1 MAAASNH
8 ARIGW
13 AIEIVASALEPWID
27 GVVSQKLPPGTTW
40 TGLLAQKDGRTDR
53 TYSPSDLQ
61 CQLRLITERMGS
73 LGFLFNGVLSRG
85 EQNLAGEM
93 RDIRNN
99 WAHTSSFSIDDA
111 YRALDTAERLLRAIN
126 APAEADEVGAMRRD
140 ALRSTFDAATRRD
153 TRATAVAM
161 PDLGEKGLAPWRN
174 VVSPHPDIVSGDY
187 GQAEY
192 AADLHQVAHGQ
203 GAEEYV
209 EPVRFFE
216 RTYLTRGLQTLLTMT
231 ARRLSGDPNAQA
243 VVNLQTTFGG
253 GKTHSMLAAWHL
265 AGGTPLE
272 DLPQDVQDLL
282 SGSEIP
288 KNVRRVAVVGNEIS
302 PGQPA
307 TKPDGTVVHTLWGE
321 LAWQL
326 GGAEAYALVAQA
338 DRTGTNPGAAL
349 RTLIARHAPAL
360 ILIDEWVAYA
370 RGLYGRE
377 GLAGGSFDTQFTF
390 AQELTAAVQ
399 GVPGALLLVSIP
411 ASDVREDGTVTRA
424 SELEIGG
431 DGGRQALQR
440 LQHVVAR
447 VAHNWSPASSGE
459 SFEIVRRRL
468 FTDLNADGIRK
479 RDATVKRFTDY
490 YRGRRGELPSETFQP
505 DYERRLRDCYP
516 IHPELF
522 DRLYGDWSS
531 LERFQ
536 RTRGVLRLMSAVVH
550 SLVQAGDDA
559 PLIMPGS
566 IPFDDAAVRDEIAGY
581 LDDAWRTII
590 ETDVDGENATPLRI
604 DRDRELFKR
613 RALTRRIA
621 RTLFLGSAATL
632 DTAHKGIDRQRI
644 FLGVAMPGDTLGN
657 FGSSLQL
664 LTDRATYIYTQGTR
678 SWYDRQ
684 PSLNRMVTD
693 HAAFLDAADV
703 AGAAVDMLHE
713 IAVAG
718 RAPEFADVIVA
729 PASTGDVPDK
739 QEAALVILGPDHAVA
754 ARNGRSSQLTGPG
767 RDFTEEILR
776 NRGSAPRS
784 NVNALIAVA
793 PDEAR
798 WADAEQALRIHMA
811 WSQMAEESSIRDHD
825 LTASQ
830 AEQARRRAAE
840 TRGAAERAVAS
851 TWIWALYP
859 VQDDGSRPFEI
870 DVLKIEGDEQRIAV
884 RAGLRLSKQ
893 DIILTALTSTA
904 VALEL
909 VSSNLR
915 ARWNEGRI
923 AVGELWSYF
932 ARYPYMPRLRDERVL
947 LDAVVSV
954 MNDIGWESVGF
965 ALAAGYDASRG
976 DFIDLR
982 LPLEDETPRITDT
995 TLLVAPALARTQR
1008 SREENE
1014 RAAAKDGT
1022 SEPATADAGSVA
1034 AVQPAATG
1042 TGVPS
1047 GGRHT
1052 AAPAS
1057 EEPRMENVRFEGVAE
1072 LDPGRDIAAQ
1082 FTQLAEEVIAHLSAG
1097 NADGL
1102 TIEVVIEASRYAGFD
1117 ADTVRTVT
1125 ENARTLG
1132 LKPGR
1137 FTKG

>member
-1 MAAASNH
+1 MTTVSNH
-8 ARIGW
+8 ARVGR
-13 AIEIVASALEPWID
+13 AVEIVAGALEPWIE
-27 GVVSQKLPPGTTW
+27 GVVSPRLPPGAAW
-40 TGLLAQKDGRTDR
+40 TDLLAHKDGRAGR

-61 CQLRLITERMGS
+61 CQLRVITERMED

-85 EQNLAGEM
+85 EQNLAGEL
-93 RDIRNN
+93 RDIRNS
-99 WAHTSSFSIDDA
+99 WAHNTTFSSDDT

-126 APAEADEVGAMRRD
+126 APAEADEVGTMRRD
-140 ALRSTFDAATRRD
+140 VLRSAYDAATRRD
-153 TRATAVAM
+153 TRTSAVAM
-161 PDLGEKGLAPWRN
+161 PGLGERGLTPWRD
-174 VVSPHPDIVSGDY
+174 VVRPHPDIVSGDY

-192 AADLHQVAHGQ
+192 AADLHQVANGR

-209 EPVRFFE
+209 DPVRFFE
-216 RTYLTRGLQTLLTMT
+216 RTYLTRGLQTLLTMA

-243 VVNLQTTFGG
+243 VINLQTTFGG

-265 AGGTPLE
+265 AGGVPLA
-272 DLPQDVQDLL
+272 DLPQDVQDLVT
-282 SGSEIP
+282 GTGIP
-288 KNVRRVAVVGNEIS
+288 KGVRRVAVVGNEIS
-302 PGQPA
+302 PGQPS

-370 RGLYGRE
+370 RGLYGRD

-411 ASDVREDGTVTRA
+411 ASDIREDGTVTRA
-424 SELEIGG
+424 SELEVGG
-431 DGGRQALQR
+431 DGGREALQR

-447 VAHNWSPASSGE
+447 VAHNWSPASSVE

-468 FTDLNADGIRK
+468 FTDLDADGIRK
-479 RDATVKRFTDY
+479 RDATVKRFVDY
-490 YRGRRGELPSETFQP
+490 YRGQRGELPSETFQL
-505 DYERRLRDCYP
+505 DYERRLRDAYP

-590 ETDVDGENATPLRI
+590 ETDVDGENATPLGI
-604 DRDRELFKR
+604 DRDRELFGR

-632 DTAHKGIDRQRI
+632 DTAHKGIDRRRI

-657 FGSSLQL
+657 FGSSLQM
-664 LTDRATYIYTQGTR
+664 LTDRATYVYTQGTR

-684 PSLNRMVTD
+684 PSINRLVTD
-693 HAAFLDAADV
+693 RAAFLDAADI
-703 AGAAVDMLHE
+703 AGAAVDMLKGL
-713 IAVAG
+713 AG
-718 RAPEFADVIVA
+718 RAPEFVDVIVA
-729 PASTGDVPDK
+729 PASTGDIPDR
-739 QEAALVILGPDHAVA
+739 QEATLVILGPEHPVA
-754 ARNGRSSQLTGPG
+754 TRNGRISHLAGPG
-767 RDFTEEILR
+767 SDFTEDLLR
-776 NRGSAPRS
+776 NRGSAPRN
-784 NVNALIAVA
+784 NVNALIVVA
-793 PDEAR
+793 PDERR
-798 WADAEQALRIHMA
+798 WEDAEQALRIHMA
-811 WSQMAEESSIRDHD
+811 WSQMAEERSIRDHD

-830 AEQARRRAAE
+830 ADQARRKARE
-840 TRGAAERAVAS
+840 TRGAAERAVAGA
-851 TWIWALYP
+851 WIWALYP

-870 DVLKIEGDEQRIAV
+870 EALRIEGEEQRIAV
-884 RAGLRLSKQ
+884 RAGLGLGKQ
-893 DIILTALTSTA
+893 DIILTTLTPTA
-904 VALEL
+904 IALEL
-909 VSSNLR
+909 QGPNLR

-932 ARYPYMPRLRDERVL
+932 TRYPYMPRLRDERVL
-947 LDAVVSV
+947 LDAVASV
-954 MNDIGWESVGF
+954 MDDIGWETTGF
-965 ALAAGYDASRG
+965 ALAACYDASRG

-982 LPLEDETPRITDT
+982 IPLEDEAPRITDT
-995 TLLVAPALARTQR
+995 TLLVSPALARAQR
-1008 SREENE
+1008 SREEDE
-1014 RAAAKDGT
+1014 RAAAAGGT
-1022 SEPATADAGSVA
+1022 PGSTTADAGSSA
-1034 AVQPAATG
+1034 AHPAMTG
-1042 TGVPS
+1042 TGAPR
-1047 GGRHT
+1047 GGAQ
-1052 AAPAS
+1052 AATPAH
-1057 EEPRMENVRFEGVAE
+1057 EEPRVKNVRFEGVAE
-1072 LDPGRDIAAQ
+1072 LDPGRDIGAQ
-1082 FTQLAEEVIAHLSAG
+1082 LAQLAEEVITHLRAG
-1097 NADGL
+1097 GADSL
-1102 TIEVVIEASRYAGFD
+1102 TIEVAIEASRYAGFD
-1117 ADTVRTVT
+1117 AGTVRTVT

-1137 FTKG
+1137 FTEG

>member
-1 MAAASNH
+1 MSSTSNR
-8 ARIGW
+8 ARVSR
-13 AIEIVASALEPWID
+13 AIEIVADALVPWIED
-27 GVVSQKLPPGTTW
+27 VIAPKLPPGAAW
-40 TGLLAQKDGRTDR
+40 TDVLAEKDGRTGK

-61 CQLRLITERMGS
+61 CQLRLITERMGD
-73 LGFLFNGVLSRG
+73 LGFLFNGILSRG
-85 EQNLAGEM
+85 EQNLAGEL
-93 RDIRNN
+93 RDIRNK
-99 WAHTSSFSIDDA
+99 WAHNTAFSADDT
-111 YRALDTAERLLRAIN
+111 YRALDTAERLLRAVN
-126 APAEADEVGAMRRD
+126 APVRADEVGAIKRD

-153 TRATAVAM
+153 TRASAVAM
-161 PDLGEKGLAPWRN
+161 PGLGEKGLTPWRD
-174 VVSPHPDIVSGDY
+174 VVRPHPDIVSGDY
-187 GQAEY
+187 AQAEY
-192 AADLHQVAHGQ
+192 AADLHQVANRQ
-203 GAEEYV
+203 GGDEYV
-209 EPVRFFE
+209 DPVRFFE

-253 GKTHSMLAAWHL
+253 GKTHSMLAAWHI
-265 AGGTPLE
+265 AGGTPID
-272 DLPQDVQDLL
+272 DLPQNVQDLL
-282 SGSEIP
+282 TGTRIP
-288 KNVRRVAVVGNEIS
+288 QRVKRVAIVGNEIS

-349 RTLIARHAPAL
+349 RTLISHHAPVL

-411 ASDVREDGTVTRA
+411 ASDIREDGTATRA

-431 DGGRQALQR
+431 DGGRKALQR

-468 FTDLNADGIRK
+468 FTDLDAEGIRK

-490 YRGRRGELPSETFQP
+490 YQGQRGELPSETFQI
-505 DYERRLRDCYP
+505 DYETRMREAYP

-522 DRLYGDWSS
+522 DRLYSDWSS

-550 SLVQAGDDA
+550 SLIRAGDDA

-566 IPFDDAAVRDEIAGY
+566 VPLDDATVRDEIAGY

-590 ETDVDGENATPLRI
+590 ETDVDGENATPLSI
-604 DRDRELFKR
+604 DRDRPLFGG

-621 RTLFLGSAATL
+621 RALFLGSAATL
-632 DTAHKGIDRQRI
+632 DTPHKGIDRQRI
-644 FLGVAMPGDTLGN
+644 LLGVAMPGDTLGN

-664 LTDRATYIYTQGTR
+664 LTDRATYVYNQGTR

-684 PSLNRMVTD
+684 PSINRLVAD
-693 HAAFLDAADV
+693 RAALLDAADV
-703 AGAAVDMLHE
+703 AGAAVDMLKG
-713 IAVAG
+713 IAA

-729 PASTGDVPDK
+729 PASTADVPDT
-739 QEAALVILGPDHAVA
+739 QETTLVILGPGHTAV
-754 ARNGRSSQLTGPG
+754 ARNGKNSSLTGPG
-767 RDFTEEILR
+767 RDFAEELLR
-776 NRGSAPRS
+776 SRGSAPRS
-784 NVNALIAVA
+784 NVNTLIAVA
-793 PDEAR
+793 PDENR

-811 WSQMAEESSIRDHD
+811 WSQMAEDRSVRVHD

-830 AEQARRRAAE
+830 AEQARQKARE

-851 TWIWALYP
+851 AWSWALFP
-859 VQDDGSRPFEI
+859 AQDDGSRPFE
-870 DVLKIEGDEQRIAV
+870 VEALKIEGEEQRIAV
-884 RAGLRLSKQ
+884 RAGDRLGKQ
-893 DIILTALTSTA
+893 DIILTVLTART
-904 VALEL
+904 VALAL
-909 VSSNLR
+909 QGPNLR
-915 ARWNEGRI
+915 AKWNEGRI
-923 AVGELWSYF
+923 GVGELWSYF
-932 ARYPYMPRLRDERVL
+932 TRYPYMPRLRDKRVL
-947 LDAVVSV
+947 LDAVASV
-954 MNDIGWESVGF
+954 MDDIGWETFGF
-965 ALAAGYDASRG
+965 ALAADYDASRG

-982 LPLEDETPRITDT
+982 IPFEDEAPRITDT
-995 TLLVAPALARTQR
+995 TLLASPALARAQR
-1008 SREENE
+1008 SREEEE
-1014 RAAAKDGT
+1014 RAHAGGRIETVHSETEPVTASRPSASAATVSRGGGRAATPT
-1022 SEPATADAGSVA
+1022 SEERRA
-1034 AVQPAATG
+1034 
-1042 TGVPS
+1042 
-1047 GGRHT
+1047 
-1052 AAPAS
+1052 
-1057 EEPRMENVRFEGVAE
+1057 ENVRFTGVAE
-1072 LDPGRDIAAQ
+1072 LDPGKDIAAQ
-1082 FTQLAEEVIAHLSAG
+1082 LAQLAEEIISHLSAG
-1097 NADGL
+1097 GADGL
-1102 TIEVVIEASRYAGFD
+1102 NVEVSIEASRYVGFD
-1117 ADTVRTVT
+1117 AGTVRTVT

-1137 FTKG
+1137 FTEA

>member
-1 MAAASNH
+1 MAITSNR
-8 ARIGW
+8 ARVGR
-13 AIEIVASALEPWID
+13 AIEIVARALEPWIAD
-27 GVVSQKLPPGTTW
+27 IVAQKLPPGTAW
-40 TGLLAQKDGRTDR
+40 TDLLARKDGRTDK

-61 CQLRLITERMGS
+61 CQLRLITERMGD
-73 LGFLFNGVLSRG
+73 LGFLFSRVLSRG
-85 EQNLAGEM
+85 EQNLAGEL

-99 WAHTSSFSIDDA
+99 WAHNTTFSADDT

-126 APAEADEVGAMRRD
+126 APAEADEIGAMRRD
-140 ALRSTFDAATRRD
+140 TLRSTYDAATRRD
-153 TRATAVAM
+153 TRATAIAM
-161 PDLGEKGLAPWRN
+161 PDLGEKGLTPWRD
-174 VVSPHPDIVSGDY
+174 VVRPHPDIVSGDY

-192 AADLHQVAHGQ
+192 AADLHQVANGR

-209 EPVRFFE
+209 DPVRFFE
-216 RTYLTRGLQTLLTMT
+216 RTYLTRGLRTLLTMT

-265 AGGTPLE
+265 VGGTALE
-272 DLPQDVQDLL
+272 ELPQDVQELL
-282 SGSEIP
+282 SGIP
-288 KNVRRVAVVGNEIS
+288 IPGDVARVAVVGNEIS

-307 TKPDGTVVHTLWGE
+307 TKPDGTVIHTLWGE

-326 GGAEAYALVAQA
+326 GGAEAYALVEQA
-338 DRTGTNPGAAL
+338 DLTGTNPGAAL
-349 RTLIARHAPAL
+349 RALIARHAPAL

-370 RGLYGRE
+370 RGLFGRK

-390 AQELTAAVQ
+390 AQELTTAVQ
-399 GVPGALLLVSIP
+399 GVPGALLLVSVP
-411 ASDVREDGTVTRA
+411 ASDIREDGTVTRA

-431 DGGRQALQR
+431 DGGREALRR

-468 FTDLNADGIRK
+468 FTDPDADGIRK
-479 RDATVKRFTDY
+479 RDATVKRFVDY
-490 YRGRRGELPSETFQP
+490 YRGQRGELPSETFQLG
-505 DYERRLRDCYP
+505 YEQRLRDAYP

-604 DRDRELFKR
+604 DRDRELFGK

-632 DTAHKGIDRQRI
+632 DSAHKGIDRRRV

-664 LTDRATYIYTQGTR
+664 LTDRATYVYSQGTR
-678 SWYDRQ
+678 NWYDRR
-684 PSLNRMVTD
+684 PSLNRMVAD
-693 HAAFLDAADV
+693 RAAFLDAADV
-703 AGAAVDMLHE
+703 ARAAVDMLHG
-713 IAVAG
+713 IAG
-718 RAPEFADVIVA
+718 RAPEFAGVVVA
-729 PASTGDVPDK
+729 PESTGDVPDE
-739 QEAALVILGPDHAVA
+739 QEATLVILGPGHTVS
-754 ARNGRSSQLTGPG
+754 ARNGRSSRPTGPG
-767 RDFTEEILR
+767 RDFTEELLR

-784 NVNALIAVA
+784 NANALIAVA
-793 PDEAR
+793 PDENR
-798 WADAEQALRIHMA
+798 WADAEQALRVHIA

-825 LTASQ
+825 LTVSQ
-830 AEQARRRAAE
+830 ADQARSKAQG
-840 TRGAAERAVAS
+840 TRGAAERAVAGAW
-851 TWIWALYP
+851 TWALYP
-859 VQDDGSRPFEI
+859 AQDDGARPFEI
-870 DVLKIEGDEQRIAV
+870 EALRVEGDEQRIAV
-884 RAGLRLSKQ
+884 RAGLRLGKH
-893 DIILTALTSTA
+893 DIILTALTPPA
-904 VALEL
+904 IALEL
-909 VSSNLR
+909 GGPNLR
-915 ARWNEGRI
+915 AKWNGGRI
-923 AVGELWSYF
+923 TVGELWSYF
-932 ARYPYMPRLRDERVL
+932 ARYPYMPRLRDKSVL
-947 LDAVVSV
+947 LDAVAAV
-954 MNDIGWESVGF
+954 MDDIGWESIGF
-965 ALAAGYDASRG
+965 ALAAGYDVSRG
-976 DFIDLR
+976 DFLDLR
-982 LPLEDETPRITDT
+982 LPLEDETPQITDT
-995 TLLVAPALARTQR
+995 TLLVSPALARAQR
-1008 SREENE
+1008 SREERE
-1014 RAAAKDGT
+1014 QAIAMGGT
-1022 SEPATADAGSVA
+1022 TVPATTAGASDAVVRPAANGADAQSGDGR
-1034 AVQPAATG
+1034 AT
-1042 TGVPS
+1042 
-1047 GGRHT
+1047 
-1052 AAPAS
+1052 APAS
-1057 EEPRMENVRFEGVAE
+1057 EEPRVENMRFEGVAE

-1082 FTQLAEEVIAHLSAG
+1082 LVQLAEEIIAHLHAG
-1097 NADGL
+1097 GADSL
-1102 TIEVVIEASRYAGFD
+1102 SIEVAIDATRYTGFD

>member
-1 MAAASNH
+1 MAATSNH
-8 ARIGW
+8 ARVGR
-13 AIEIVASALEPWID
+13 AIEIVAGALEPWID
-27 GVVSQKLPPGTTW
+27 GVVSPKLPPGTAW
-40 TGLLAQKDGRTDR
+40 TDLLAQKDGRTGW

-93 RDIRNN
+93 RDTRNS
-99 WAHTSSFSIDDA
+99 WAHTSSFNIDDT

-126 APAEADEVGAMRRD
+126 APTEADEIGAMRRD
-140 ALRSTFDAATRRD
+140 AMRSTFDAATRRD

-161 PDLGEKGLAPWRN
+161 PDLGEKGLDPWRD
-174 VVSPHPDIVSGDY
+174 VVRPHPDIVSGDY

-192 AADLHQVAHGQ
+192 AADLHQVARGQ
-203 GAEEYV
+203 GAEEYID
-209 EPVRFFE
+209 PVRFFE
-216 RTYLTRGLQTLLTMT
+216 RTYLTEGLKTLLRMT
-231 ARRLSGDPNAQA
+231 ARRLSEDPNAQA

-282 SGSEIP
+282 SGNEIP
-288 KNVRRVAVVGNEIS
+288 RIVRRVAIVGNEIS
-302 PGQPA
+302 PGQP
-307 TKPDGTVVHTLWGE
+307 TRKPDGTVVHTLWGE

-326 GGAEAYALVAQA
+326 GGAEGYALVEQA
-338 DRTGTNPGAAL
+338 DHTGTNPGAAL
-349 RTLIARHAPAL
+349 RTLIADHAPAL

-370 RGLYGRE
+370 RGLYGRD

-431 DGGRQALQR
+431 DGGREALQR

-468 FTDLNADGIRK
+468 FTDLDADGIRK
-479 RDATVKRFTDY
+479 RDATVKRFADY
-490 YRGRRGELPSETFQP
+490 YRGQRGELPSETFQP

-550 SLVQAGDDA
+550 SLVQAEDDA

-590 ETDVDGENATPLRI
+590 ETDVDGENATPLGI
-604 DRDRELFKR
+604 DRDRELFGK

-657 FGSSLQL
+657 FGSALQL
-664 LTDRATYIYTQGTR
+664 LTDRATYVYTQGTR

-684 PSLNRMVTD
+684 PSLNRMVAD
-693 HAAFLDAADV
+693 RAAFLDAADV
-703 AGAAVDMLHE
+703 AGAAVDMLHG
-713 IAVAG
+713 IAGAG

-729 PASTGDVPDK
+729 PTSTADVPDK
-739 QEAALVILGPDHAVA
+739 QEATLVVLGPGHTVA
-754 ARNGRSSQLTGPG
+754 ARNGRGSRITGPG
-767 RDFTEEILR
+767 REFTDELLHG
-776 NRGSAPRS
+776 RGSAPRS

-793 PDEAR
+793 PDERR

-830 AEQARRRAAE
+830 AEQARRRTAE
-840 TRGAAERAVAS
+840 TRGAAERAVAGA
-851 TWIWALYP
+851 WAWALYP

-870 DVLKIEGDEQRIAV
+870 EALRIEGDEQRIAV
-884 RAGLRLSKQ
+884 RAGLRLGKQ
-893 DIILTALTSTA
+893 DIVLTALTSTA

-909 VSSNLR
+909 RGPNLR
-915 ARWNEGRI
+915 AKWNEGRI

-932 ARYPYMPRLRDERVL
+932 ARYPYMPRLRDNRVL
-947 LDAVVSV
+947 LDAVASV
-954 MNDIGWESVGF
+954 MDDIGWENVGF
-965 ALAAGYDASRG
+965 ALAVDYDASRG

-995 TLLVAPALARTQR
+995 TLLVAPALARAQR
-1008 SREENE
+1008 DREEE
-1014 RAAAKDGT
+1014 QATVTGSAGT
-1022 SEPATADAGSVA
+1022 APV
-1034 AVQPAATG
+1034 G
-1042 TGVPS
+1042 TGS
-1047 GGRHT
+1047 GT
-1052 AAPAS
+1052 AAEPITTDSGAPRGDRPIATPVA
-1057 EEPRMENVRFEGVAE
+1057 EEPRVENVRFKGVLE
-1072 LDPGRDIAAQ
+1072 LDPGKDISA
-1082 FTQLAEEVIAHLSAG
+1082 QLAQLVEEVISHLQAG
-1097 NADGL
+1097 GADAL
-1102 TIEVVIEASRYAGFD
+1102 NIEVDIEAGRYAGFE

-1132 LKPGR
+1132 IKPGR
-1137 FTKG
+1137 FTKE

>member
-1 MAAASNH
+1 MSSTSNR
-8 ARIGW
+8 ARVSR
-13 AIEIVASALEPWID
+13 AIEIVADALVPWIED
-27 GVVSQKLPPGTTW
+27 VIAPKLPPGVAW
-40 TGLLAQKDGRTDR
+40 IDVLAEKDGRSGK

-61 CQLRLITERMGS
+61 CQLRLITERMGD
-73 LGFLFNGVLSRG
+73 LGFLFNGILSRG
-85 EQNLAGEM
+85 EQNLAGEL
-93 RDIRNN
+93 RDIRNK
-99 WAHTSSFSIDDA
+99 WAHNTAFSADDT
-111 YRALDTAERLLRAIN
+111 YRALDTAERFLRAVN
-126 APAEADEVGAMRRD
+126 APVQADEVGAMKRD
-140 ALRSTFDAATRRD
+140 ALRSAFDAATRRD
-153 TRATAVAM
+153 TRASAVAM
-161 PDLGEKGLAPWRN
+161 PGLGERGLTPWRD
-174 VVSPHPDIVSGDY
+174 VVRPHPDIVSGDY
-187 GQAEY
+187 AQAEY
-192 AADLHQVAHGQ
+192 AADLHQVANRQ
-203 GAEEYV
+203 GGDEYV
-209 EPVRFFE
+209 DPVRFFE

-253 GKTHSMLAAWHL
+253 GKTHSMLAAWHI
-265 AGGTPLE
+265 AGGTPID
-272 DLPQDVQDLL
+272 DLPQNVQDLL
-282 SGSEIP
+282 TGTRIP
-288 KNVRRVAVVGNEIS
+288 ERVRRVAIVGNEIS

-326 GGAEAYALVAQA
+326 GGAEAHELIAQA

-349 RTLIARHAPAL
+349 RTLISHHAPAL

-370 RGLYGRE
+370 RGLHRRE

-411 ASDVREDGTVTRA
+411 ASDIREDGTTTRA

-431 DGGRQALQR
+431 DGGREALRR

-447 VAHNWSPASSGE
+447 VAHHWSPASSGE

-468 FTDLNADGIRK
+468 FTDLDAEATRK
-479 RDATVKRFTDY
+479 RDATVKRFVDY
-490 YRGRRGELPSETFQP
+490 YRGQRGELSSDTFQP
-505 DYERRLRDCYP
+505 GYEQRLRDAYP

-581 LDDAWRTII
+581 LDDAWRAII
-590 ETDVDGENATPLRI
+590 ETDVDGENATPLGI
-604 DRDRELFKR
+604 DRDRPLFGR

-632 DTAHKGIDRQRI
+632 DTAHKGIDRQRL

-664 LTDRATYIYTQGTR
+664 LTDRATYVYAQGTR

-684 PSLNRMVTD
+684 PSLNRLVSD
-693 HAAFLDAADV
+693 RAAFLDAADV
-703 AGAAVDMLHE
+703 AATAVGMLRA
-713 IAVAG
+713 IAG
-718 RAPEFADVIVA
+718 RAPEFTDVVVA
-729 PASTGDVPDK
+729 PASTGDVPDN
-739 QEAALVILGPDHAVA
+739 EGATLVILGPDRTVA
-754 ARNGRSSQLTGPG
+754 ARNGRGSRPAGSG
-767 RDFTEEILR
+767 RDFTEELLR

-784 NVNALIAVA
+784 NVNTLIAIA
-793 PDEAR
+793 PDENR

-811 WSQMAEESSIRDHD
+811 WSQMAEDTSIRDHD
-825 LTASQ
+825 LTVSQ
-830 AEQARRRAAE
+830 ADQARRKAQE
-840 TRGAAERAVAS
+840 TRGAAERAVSGA
-851 TWIWALYP
+851 WIWALHP

-870 DVLKIEGDEQRIAV
+870 EALKVDGEEQRIAV
-884 RAGLRLSKQ
+884 RTGLGLGKQ
-893 DIILTALTSTA
+893 DIILTTLTPAA

-909 VSSNLR
+909 SGPNLR

-923 AVGELWSYF
+923 AVDELWSYF
-932 ARYPYMPRLRDERVL
+932 TRYPYMPRLRDKRVL
-947 LDAVVSV
+947 LDAVASV
-954 MNDIGWESVGF
+954 MDDLGWESGGF
-965 ALAAGYDASRG
+965 VLAADYDASRG

-982 LPLEDETPRITDT
+982 LPLEDEAPQITDS
-995 TLLVAPALARTQR
+995 TLLVSPALARGQR
-1008 SREENE
+1008 SREEAE
-1014 RAAAKDGT
+1014 RAASSEGAGAAPVDF
-1022 SEPATADAGSVA
+1022 SAEPASP
-1034 AVQPAATG
+1034 PAATG
-1042 TGVPS
+1042 AGAPRREHRAATP
-1047 GGRHT
+1047 
-1052 AAPAS
+1052 APA
-1057 EEPRMENVRFEGVAE
+1057 EPRTENVRFEGVAE
-1072 LDPGRDIAAQ
+1072 LDPGKDITTQ
-1082 FTQLAEEVIAHLSAG
+1082 LTQLAEEVITHLRAGSA
-1097 NADGL
+1097 DSL
-1102 TIEVVIEASRYAGFD
+1102 TIEVTIEASRYAGFD
-1117 ADTVRTVT
+1117 AGTVRTVT

-1137 FTKG
+1137 FTEE

>member
-1 MAAASNH
+1 MPAPSNR
-8 ARIGW
+8 ARVGR
-13 AIEIVASALEPWID
+13 AIEIVADALEPWIN
-27 GVVSQKLPPGTTW
+27 GVVSPKLPPGVAW
-40 TGLLAQKDGRTDR
+40 TDLLAQKDGRTDR

-61 CQLRLITERMGS
+61 CQLRLITERMGNM
-73 LGFLFNGVLSRG
+73 GFVVSGVLSRG
-85 EQNLAGEM
+85 EQNLAGEL

-99 WAHTSSFSIDDA
+99 WAHNNPFSTDDT

-126 APAEADEVGAMRRD
+126 APAEADQIRRMKQD
-140 ALRSTFDAATRRD
+140 SLRHAYDAATRRD

-161 PDLGEKGLAPWRN
+161 PDLGEKGLDPWRD
-174 VVSPHPDIVSGDY
+174 VVRPHPDILSGDY

-203 GAEEYV
+203 GSEEYV

-216 RTYLTRGLQTLLTMT
+216 RTYLTQGLKTLLRMT
-231 ARRLSGDPNAQA
+231 ARRLSKDPNAQA

-272 DLPQDVQDLL
+272 QLPQDVQELL
-282 SGSEIP
+282 SGTPIP
-288 KNVRRVAVVGNEIS
+288 KGVSRVAIVGNEIS
-302 PGQPA
+302 PGQP
-307 TKPDGTVVHTLWGE
+307 TRKPDGTVVHTLWGE

-326 GGAEAYALVAQA
+326 GGTEGYALVEQA

-349 RTLIARHAPAL
+349 RTLIADHAPAL

-411 ASDVREDGTVTRA
+411 ASDIREDGTVTRA

-431 DGGRQALQR
+431 DGGREALQR

-468 FTDLNADGIRK
+468 FTDLDADGIRK
-479 RDATVKRFTDY
+479 RDATVKRFVEY
-490 YRGRRGELPSETFQP
+490 YRGQRGELPPETFQP
-505 DYERRLRDCYP
+505 DYERRLRDSYP

-550 SLVQAGDDA
+550 SLAQAGDDA

-590 ETDVDGENATPLRI
+590 ETDVDGENATPLGV
-604 DRDRELFKR
+604 DRDRELFGK

-657 FGSSLQL
+657 FGSALQL
-664 LTDRATYIYTQGTR
+664 LTDRATYVYTQGTR

-693 HAAFLDAADV
+693 RAGLIDAADV
-703 AGAAVDMLHE
+703 AGAAVSVLRG

-729 PASTGDVPDK
+729 PTSTGDVPDA
-739 QEAALVILGPDHAVA
+739 QEATLVILGPAHTVVP
-754 ARNGRSSQLTGPG
+754 RNGRGSQPAGPG
-767 RDFTEEILR
+767 RDFTEELMR
-776 NRGSAPRS
+776 SRGSAPRS

-793 PDEAR
+793 PEGGR

-811 WSQMAEESSIRDHD
+811 WSQMAEETSIRDHD
-825 LTASQ
+825 LTVSQ
-830 AEQARRRAAE
+830 ADQARRKAQE
-840 TRGAAERAVAS
+840 TRGAAERAVAAA
-851 TWIWALYP
+851 WIWALYP
-859 VQDDGSRPFEI
+859 VQDDGSRPPEI
-870 DVLKIEGDEQRIAV
+870 EALRIDGEEQRIAV
-884 RAGLRLSKQ
+884 RAGTRLGKQ
-893 DIILTALTSTA
+893 DLILTALTPTA
-904 VALEL
+904 IALEL
-909 VSSNLR
+909 QGPNLR
-915 ARWNEGRI
+915 AKWNEGRI

-932 ARYPYMPRLRDERVL
+932 TRYPYMPRLRDKRVL
-947 LDAVVSV
+947 LDAVASV

-965 ALAAGYDASRG
+965 ALAADYDASHG

-982 LPLEDETPRITDT
+982 LPLEDEAPRITDT
-995 TLLVAPALARTQR
+995 TLLVSPALARAQR
-1008 SREENE
+1008 GREEE
-1014 RAAAKDGT
+1014 RAGAADTTEAASVKTDSGTATRRATTGAAAPRDG
-1022 SEPATADAGSVA
+1022 G
-1034 AVQPAATG
+1034 AATSP
-1042 TGVPS
+1042 TE
-1047 GGRHT
+1047 R
-1052 AAPAS
+1052 
-1057 EEPRMENVRFEGVAE
+1057 PRVANVRFKGVAE
-1072 LDPGRDIAAQ
+1072 LDPGRDVAAQ
-1082 FTQLAEEVIAHLSAG
+1082 LAQLAEEVIAHLRAG
-1097 NADGL
+1097 GADAL
-1102 TIEVVIEASRYAGFD
+1102 SIEVDIEASRYNGFN

-1132 LKPGR
+1132 IKPGR
-1137 FTKG
+1137 FTEE